1 MAEIFTFDVVPAD
14 IGRLLPRIA
23 FSTDSAPTQL
33 QAEDI
38 ILDWGAE
45 LSAFLTGMGVA
56 VQAVNDHPTYALYR
70 VCQRYVLLRFAAQ
83 VIRLRNQNDQ
93 TMADRLDAQA
103 DGLKDVLRKTPA
115 DMGAQRP
122 NGPNSPNILRSN
134 ATYAAEIYLKSLNS
148 RSRVAI
154 NAAVDRM

>member
-1 MAEIFTFDVVPAD
+1 MAEIFTFDVVPDD

-23 FSTDSAPTQL
+23 FDALSAPTQT

-45 LSAFLTGMGVA
+45 LSAFLTGMGVS
-56 VQAVNDHPTYALYR
+56 VQAVNDHPSYALYR
-70 VCQRYVLLRFAAQ
+70 VCQRYILLRFAAQ
-83 VIRLRNQNDQ
+83 VIRLRNQNSQ
-93 TMADRLDAQA
+93 TMADRLDEQA
-103 DGLKDVLRKTPA
+103 DGLREVLRKTPA

-134 ATYAAEIYLKSLNS
+134 ASYPEQVYTKQLNS
-148 RSRVAI
+148 GSRVAI

>member
-23 FSTDSAPTQL
+23 FSTDSAPTQT

-45 LSAFLTGMGVA
+45 LSAFLEGMGVA
-56 VQAVNDHPTYALYR
+56 VKAVNDHPTYALYR

-93 TMADRLDAQA
+93 TMADRLDGQA
-103 DGLKDVLRKTPA
+103 DGLKEVLRKTPA

>member
-1 MAEIFTFDVVPAD
+1 MAEIYTFNVVPAD

-38 ILDWGAE
+38 ILDWSAE
-45 LSAFLTGMGVA
+45 LCAFLTGMGVA
-56 VQAVNDHPTYALYR
+56 VQAVNDHPSYALYR
-70 VCQRYVLLRFAAQ
+70 VCQRYILLRFAAQ
-83 VIRLRNQNDQ
+83 VVRLRNQNDQ
-93 TMADRLDAQA
+93 TLGDRFDGQA
-103 DGLKDVLRKTPA
+103 DGLKETLRSHPV

-122 NGPNSPNILRSN
+122 NGANSPNVLRSN
-134 ATYAAEIYLKSLNS
+134 ADYPGEIYTKAINS

-154 NAAVDRM
+154 NAAVDKM

>member
-14 IGRLLPRIA
+14 IGRLLPRIV
-23 FSTDSAPTQL
+23 FSTETAPTLL
-33 QAEDI
+33 QADDI

-45 LSAFLTGMGVA
+45 LSAFLSGMGVA

-70 VCQRYVLLRFAAQ
+70 VCQRYILLRFAAQ

-122 NGPNSPNILRSN
+122 TGPNSPNILRSN
-134 ATYAAEIYLKSLNS
+134 ATYSEAIYVKSLNS

>member
-1 MAEIFTFDVVPAD
+1 MAEIFTFNVVPAD
-14 IGRLLPRIA
+14 IGRLLPRID
-23 FSTDSAPTQL
+23 FSTNSAPTQL

-45 LSAFLTGMGVA
+45 LSAFLAGMGVA
-56 VQAVNDHPTYALYR
+56 VQAINDHPDYAMYR
-70 VCQRYVLLRFAAQ
+70 VCQRYILLRFAAQ

-93 TMADRLDAQA
+93 TMADRLDGQA
-103 DGLKDVLRKTPA
+103 DGLKEVLRTKPA

-134 ATYAAEIYLKSLNS
+134 ANYPLEIYTKSINS

>member
-23 FSTDSAPTQL
+23 FSTDTAPTQL